1 MKINLKIITLLLI
14 MFFISISLVSA
25 SDNNTQTLMIDNNM
39 NNELSIDNSQ
49 NYKISIDEKSTNYTA
64 SVGTFTELQNL
75 IWASKAGDT
84 IVLDKDYAVDNALT
98 RNHVIIDRTLTIDGN
113 GHTLDGKNIKRIFY
127 IEPQSTN
134 TVLKNINFINGY
146 RTDAGSAIFWRAD
159 NGVLTDCTFT
169 NNIANQNGGAIYW
182 SANNGIAMK
191 NIFKNNKAGVE
202 KLTSYQSGGA
212 IYWEGN
218 NGKVSHNQFIDNF
231 ALTNGGAITWKGD
244 HGNLTK
250 NSFTNNLGKESGGA
264 IYWDGSN
271 ALIQN
276 NNFTSNTAE
285 LSGGAI
291 YYEAYGGIIKNNNF
305 IKNTAKTNA
314 GAIRWKGDTGTVT
327 DNYFESNTVSLTG
340 GAIYWEGTQGK
351 LNNNKFI
358 KNNAEVS
365 AGAVMWNGNSG
376 TLNNNIYRDNSAA
389 NYGGAVYI
397 KGNSTSLTDS
407 EFKNNKASKSGG
419 AIYWDGISGQVT
431 KNTFEDSFSTSGS
444 GGAIRWNANNG
455 AVTKN
460 SFKNSQASSG
470 GAIYW
475 EGLNGKLID
484 NTITKSTST
493 AAGGAVYWNANKA
506 EITGNSFDG
515 SISAQDYGG
524 AIYFNG
530 DSSKINNNNFTNNKA
545 SKTGGAI
552 YYNGN
557 GNTANNNIFINNIA
571 QSGSGGAIRWNGN
584 SATLTSNTFEGN
596 TATYTGNAIY
606 GEGDSAQITKNTF
619 INYEEGQQTLDWRGN
634 NNQIKDNTYGNS
646 RETTLTMEDVSVYYG
661 GSGKLVIAL
670 KDKTS
675 KPLSKKDIVLTF
687 NGADTTLSTDG
698 NGKAEYEIKD
708 LSLGTYKATA
718 KFAGDNDYD
727 ASTATATVSLKS
739 TITSSDLTAEYGDA
753 KYNATFVDSNGKA
766 LAKGEYVS
774 FTVDNTPYRTQVGD
788 NGVATITLNEAPGDY
803 NVNIVNTKTGESATH
818 KIKINK
824 ASANLQ
830 ATAKDIAE
838 GENAVIDISSKVQ
851 NAEVTLT
858 INNKNYPATLEKGK
872 AKVTISNLTAG
883 KYPYTVK
890 FAGNDNYTAQSIS
903 GTLNV
908 KSDSV
913 IITAENVSKFYGGS
927 ERLRVKLT
935 DKTGAALAN
944 KNVTITLN
952 NVPYERKTNENGE
965 TSVGINL
972 PSGNYTAKIEF
983 KGDADFKAVDTTCN
997 VEIKSTITG
1006 EDVVKIEKANKP
1018 YTVKCLDTTGKLA
1031 PKDTE
1036 VEFNINGVYYTR
1048 KVKDDGTA
1056 SLNLNLGEGKY
1067 TITAINKLTGEN
1079 AANTVTIKSRFVNN
1093 SDVTKFYRN
1102 GTQYYITVLDDNG
1115 NPAKAGENVTFN
1127 INGVFYTRQTNENGT
1142 AKMNINLQPD
1152 TYIITAEYKGCKA
1165 SNTIKVLP
1173 VLSAK
1178 DITMKYRDGTKF
1190 VANLINGEGKPLANE
1205 TIIFNINGVFYN
1217 RITGEDGAARLN
1229 INLMAGEYIITSS
1242 YNGANIANKVT
1253 INA

>member
-1 MKINLKIITLLLI
+1 MVNNNMKLNYKFISLLI
-14 MFFISISLVSA
+14 ILFFVSLSLVSA
-25 SDNNTQTLMIDNNM
+25 ASDDNQTLQLNDDNGIQK
-39 NNELSIDNSQ
+39 IDNSA
-49 NYKISIDEKSTNYTA
+49 DELSAGT
-64 SVGTFTELQNL
+64 GTFTELQQL
-75 IWASKAGDT
+75 IWSSKNGDT
-84 IVLDKDYAVDNALT
+84 ITLDKDYSYDSSFT
-98 RNHVIIDRTLTIDGN
+98 RTNIQVPRSSLTIDGQ
-113 GHTLDGKNIKRIFY
+113 GHTLDAKNAIRIFY
-127 IEPQSTN
+127 VTDTASN
-134 TVLKNINFINGY
+134 LVVKNLNFINGKQD
-146 RTDAGSAIFWRAD
+146 TAGAIFSVGSNTKIIGCGFENNVATTGNVGGAVLLK
-159 NGVLTDCTFT
+159 NGGSITDSTFKS
-169 NNIANQNGGAIYW
+169 NSAPSSGGAIRLEGDGY
-182 SANNGIAMK
+182 SVTGCT
-191 NIFKNNKAGVE
+191 FENNKAGSS
-202 KLTSYQSGGA
+202 LGGA
-212 IYWEGN
+212 I
-218 NGKVSHNQFIDNF
+218 
-231 ALTNGGAITWKGD
+231 
-244 HGNLTK
+244 
-250 NSFTNNLGKESGGA
+250 
-264 IYWDGSN
+264 N
-271 ALIQN
+271 ALGDKITISGN
-276 NNFTSNTAE
+276 TFTSNTAGRD
-285 LSGGAI
+285 GGAI
-291 YYEAYGGIIKNNNF
+291 DIEGKGTAGSPGYNNV
-305 IKNTAKTNA
+305 
-314 GAIRWKGDTGTVT
+314 VT
-327 DNYFESNTVSLTG
+327 
-340 GAIYWEGTQGK
+340 
-351 LNNNKFI
+351 NNKF
-358 KNNAEVS
+358 S
-365 AGAVMWNGNSG
+365 GN
-376 TLNNNIYRDNSAA
+376 TAI
-389 NYGGAVYI
+389 YGGAVSAN
-397 KGNSTSLTDS
+397 GGSLTIS
-407 EFKNNKASKSGG
+407 GNEFSKNHATELGGAIRIVGVDGTTGTISKNTFNGDYADKSGG
-419 AIYWDGISGQVT
+419 AIFSNGNGLTVDDNKFTGTKSTSSDGAGGAITIHGS
-431 KNTFEDSFSTSGS
+431 KNTITNNDIKSTNAKGS
-444 GGAIRWNANNG
+444 GGAI
-455 AVTKN
+455 
-460 SFKNSQASSG
+460 FF
-470 GAIYW
+470 
-475 EGLNGKLID
+475 EGDNGK
-484 NTITKSTST
+484 
-493 AAGGAVYWNANKA
+493 V
-506 EITGNSFDG
+506 
-515 SISAQDYGG
+515 
-524 AIYFNG
+524 
-530 DSSKINNNNFTNNKA
+530 NNNNFTGAHSSATAGALYITGASATVNGNKFESNTA
-545 SKTGGAI
+545 DNLGGALQFKSD
-552 YYNGN
+552 NGN
-557 GNTANNNIFINNIA
+557 INNNIFTANTAKASGGAAYIEGSGITATANTFTNNKGE
-571 QSGSGGAIRWNGN
+571 SNSVGGAIRWNGN
-584 SATLTSNTFEGN
+584 KATLTENTFEGN
-596 TATYTGNAIY
+596 SATNTGYAVY
-606 GEGDSAQITKNTF
+606 GDGDNSQITKNTF
-619 INYEEGQQTLDWRGN
+619 IGSQEGDKSLDWRGN
-634 NNQIKDNTYGNS
+634 NNQISGNIYGNS
-646 RETTLTMEDVSVYYG
+646 RETTLTMEDITVYYG
-661 GSGKLVIAL
+661 GSGKLVITL
-670 KDKTS
+670 NDKTS
-675 KPLSKKDIVLTF
+675 KPLAKKDIVLTF

-708 LSLGTYKATA
+708 LALGTYKATA
-718 KFAGDNDYD
+718 KFAGDKDYD

-788 NGVATITLNEAPGDY
+788 NGVATVTLNEAPGDY
-803 NVNIVNTKTGESATH
+803 NVNIVNTKTGESATN

-983 KGDADFKAVDTTCN
+983 KGDADYKAVDTICN